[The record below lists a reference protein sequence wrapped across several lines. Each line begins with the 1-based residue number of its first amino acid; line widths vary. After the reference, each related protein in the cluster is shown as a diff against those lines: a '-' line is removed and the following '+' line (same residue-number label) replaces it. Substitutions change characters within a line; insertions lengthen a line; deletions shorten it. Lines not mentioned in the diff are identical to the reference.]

1 MISKKAPNSS
11 EEKKLKLLYTLCGLI
26 LSLSFVLCVFEH
38 KSIQYLDTGLNTTT
52 LLVDDEPVFEIEK
65 EIIQPPKPLIQP
77 PKPPEFSKV
86 APAKPKKIAP
96 EITKEKKHENEI
108 IFPDLFLEPD
118 TVVFIDSI
126 FEVVEE
132 SPSFPGGVA
141 KLYEFLSKQLR
152 YPEMAKE
159 NGIQGKVFVQFVVCK
174 DGSIKDVKVIKS
186 IHNTLDKEAS
196 RVVKRMPKWSPGKQ
210 RGKAVNTKFTLPI
223 KFKIS

>member
-1 MISKKAPNSS
+1 
-11 EEKKLKLLYTLCGLI
+11 
-26 LSLSFVLCVFEH
+26 
-38 KSIQYLDTGLNTTT
+38 
-52 LLVDDEPVFEIEK
+52 
-65 EIIQPPKPLIQP
+65 
-77 PKPPEFSKV
+77 
-86 APAKPKKIAP
+86 
-96 EITKEKKHENEI
+96 
-108 IFPDLFLEPD
+108 LEPD

>member
-1 MISKKAPNSS
+1 MDIKFNVNGDLVG
-11 EEKKLKLLYTLCGLI
+11 LKLLGNHYKKDFLPKNSKPMLEG
-26 LSLSFVLCVFEH
+26 V
-38 KSIQYLDTGLNTTT
+38 KDLDAYQGIK
-52 LLVDDEPVFEIEK
+52 FG
-65 EIIQPPKPLIQP
+65 
-77 PKPPEFSKV
+77 
-86 APAKPKKIAP
+86 
-96 EITKEKKHENEI
+96 
-108 IFPDLFLEPD
+108 FLEGH
-118 TVVFIDSI
+118 DSI

-132 SPSFPGGVA
+132 PPSFPGGVA
-141 KLYEFLSKQLR
+141 KFYEFLSKQLR

>member
-1 MISKKAPNSS
+1 M
-11 EEKKLKLLYTLCGLI
+11 
-26 LSLSFVLCVFEH
+26 
-38 KSIQYLDTGLNTTT
+38 DTGLNTTT

-65 EIIQPPKPLIQP
+65 EIIQPPKPLIKP

-86 APAKPKKIAP
+86 APDKPKKIAP
-96 EITKEKKHENEI
+96 EITKEKKYENEI
-108 IFPDLFLEPD
+108 IFPDLYLEPD

-159 NGIQGKVFVQFVVCK
+159 NGIQVKCLYNLLFVKMEVLK
-174 DGSIKDVKVIKS
+174 MLK
-186 IHNTLDKEAS
+186 L
-196 RVVKRMPKWSPGKQ
+196 
-210 RGKAVNTKFTLPI
+210 
-223 KFKIS
+223 

>member
-1 MISKKAPNSS
+1 MISKKAPDSL

-86 APAKPKKIAP
+86 VPDKPKKIAP

-108 IFPDLFLEPD
+108 IFPDLFLD
-118 TVVFIDSI
+118 
-126 FEVVEE
+126 VVEE

-159 NGIQGKVFVQFVVCK
+159 NGIQGKVFVQFVVWK